1 MADIERE
8 EKRIIQTQEQN
19 LKRQRFVHSPQL
31 CTGAQTPLLF
41 LVLCQPS
48 RLLELRKHRNQ
59 PDLHTRA
66 PQLYAP
72 LEALITAAAGYDL
85 LTVPPL
91 PRVAVDRLVAA
102 VVYCSNL

>member
-1 MADIERE
+1 MHSL
-8 EKRIIQTQEQN
+8 
-19 LKRQRFVHSPQL
+19 LKL
-31 CTGAQTPLLF
+31 CTGAQTLLLL

-72 LEALITAAAGYDL
+72 LVTLTTVAADCDPLI
-85 LTVPPL
+85 VPPL
-91 PRVAVDRLVAA
+91 PLVAVEMVVAVA
-102 VVYCSNL
+102 VYCLNL